1 MVVETTHL
9 ILLVVAIETVD
20 LGERKEENIGKLM
33 DAQKNVISIFRIVNR
48 RRILEINGCTKN
60 SGI

>member
-20 LGERKEENIGKLM
+20 LGERKEENIGRL
-33 DAQKNVISIFRIVNR
+33 I
-48 RRILEINGCTKN
+48 GCTKI
-60 SGI
+60 S